1 MEKNFYL
8 EQLVEQHNRF
18 RAGESNQRLGSGQ
31 MTAMR
36 NYVNSLRHGSELYEI
51 TQLPSEDYIDEFMTQ
66 LIMADVCTVAI
77 TARDTSLIDFLRV
90 IYKRGWRL
98 KEVGTLQRHDHALVP
113 EYCTVNCLLMTLG
126 SP

>member
-1 MEKNFYL
+1 MEKNSYL

-18 RAGESNQRLGSGQ
+18 KSGAADQRLGSGQ
-31 MTAMR
+31 ATAMR
-36 NYVNSLRHGSELYEI
+36 NYVDSLRPGSELYEV

-66 LIMADVCTVAI
+66 LIMADVCTIAI
-77 TARDTSLIDFLRV
+77 TARDTSLIDFLKV

-98 KEVGTLQRHDHALVP
+98 KEVGTLQRHDCDLVQ
-113 EYCTVNCLLMTLG
+113 ENYTVNCLLMTLG